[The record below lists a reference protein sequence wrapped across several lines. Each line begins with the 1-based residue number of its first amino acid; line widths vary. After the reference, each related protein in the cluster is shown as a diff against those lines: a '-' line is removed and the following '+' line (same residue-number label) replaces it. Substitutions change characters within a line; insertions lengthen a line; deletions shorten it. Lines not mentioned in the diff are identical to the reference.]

1 MNDLEKAESLLV
13 GDNTCVLVK
22 GEIVYELQLTGIK
35 PLLSLI
41 EKKVSLQ
48 GFSLADRIIGKA
60 AAMLVC
66 YAGIENVYSKIISK
80 EGYKY
85 LFNCGVY
92 VKYDIA
98 TENIVNRC
106 KTDMCPMEKAVQNI
120 EDFTEGYEILCK
132 KAKELSNGK

>member
-22 GEIVYELQLTGIK
+22 GEIVYELQSSGIK

-41 EKKVSLQ
+41 EKNVSLQ

-85 LFNCGVY
+85 LFNRGVFIE
-92 VKYDIA
+92 YDIS

-106 KTDMCPMEKAVQNI
+106 KTDMCPMEKAVQNT
-120 EDFTEGYEILCK
+120 EDFTEGYEILSK
-132 KAKELSNGK
+132 IVKELANKK